1 MNYDGISSNYD
12 IEDTAAA
19 LISAGDSVLNVN
31 GVANVTVDAPGTGTN
46 VNAADGAA
54 LSAFTADVGFD
65 VVDNAAG
72 LIAQMDGVDPAGH
85 LTEAATITVND
96 GTGSSVVNA
105 SDGAMLAS
113 FTADIDFDVSDTAAN
128 LAAQVASG
136 VAQGSGPDSLD
147 EADSVFVESGAAVT
161 AAQAESVQDILN
173 YSGGDID
180 ITDNAANL
188 ISAGDHVLNVTGVD
202 VVTVDDAV
210 LVQR

>member
-19 LISAGDSVLNVN
+19 LISAGDSVLNVS

-85 LTEAATITVND
+85 LTEATTITVND
-96 GTGSSVVNA
+96 ALVVRLLMRMMERCWHL
-105 SDGAMLAS
+105 SQRML
-113 FTADIDFDVSDTAAN
+113 
-128 LAAQVASG
+128 
-136 VAQGSGPDSLD
+136 SLM
-147 EADSVFVESGAAVT
+147 
-161 AAQAESVQDILN
+161 
-173 YSGGDID
+173 
-180 ITDNAANL
+180 
-188 ISAGDHVLNVTGVD
+188 
-202 VVTVDDAV
+202 
-210 LVQR
+210 